1 MSRSSLEWIDYA
13 GNLHSRPAD
22 ADERGVGDEATRVST
37 RSRRR
42 WRGICLIALA
52 TLSLSRGRRLQTSN
66 FGSRIDGV
74 ELESPRGDGVARHTY
89 DLQNLDES
97 AAYEVKVSYRAT
109 NAARV
114 SVDAESVSSFSDWIG
129 AGTFFTR
136 NSRTE
141 LRRKLLNVEK
151 AVLTR
156 KSLGG
161 SGVSR
166 ARVIVSAELEGVYWA
181 GKDAAP
187 RSLTYNIEVHRLV
200 AAGKFGEIPVAAVPI
215 IIVCVMFIGVA
226 ALSSKFVSDVL
237 VWRVYDNI
245 FDKSPSLRPSRE
257 SSAYEVTLKETIPVP
272 MDTVTRD
279 SSNLQA
285 LYVYCTMFARP
296 VASLRSARLL
306 PSPPPYFHSIVL
318 GSHLPLISE

>member
-1 MSRSSLEWIDYA
+1 MTRRASRHDRVVVGA
-13 GNLHSRPAD
+13 GF
-22 ADERGVGDEATRVST
+22 V
-37 RSRRR
+37 
-42 WRGICLIALA
+42 LIALA
-52 TLSLSRGRRLQTSN
+52 TLSLFAGAEAAN
-66 FGSRIDGV
+66 FKLFPGSRIDGV
-74 ELESPRGDGVARHTY
+74 ELEFPRGDGVARHTY

-200 AAGKFGEIPVAAVPI
+200 AAGKFGEIPVTAVPI

-245 FDKSPSLRPSRE
+245 FRQKSKLAALTGE

-272 MDTVTRD
+272 ADTV
-279 SSNLQA
+279 NA
-285 LYVYCTMFARP
+285 
-296 VASLRSARLL
+296 
-306 PSPPPYFHSIVL
+306 
-318 GSHLPLISE
+318 

>member
-1 MSRSSLEWIDYA
+1 MTRRASRHDRVVVGA
-13 GNLHSRPAD
+13 GF
-22 ADERGVGDEATRVST
+22 V
-37 RSRRR
+37 
-42 WRGICLIALA
+42 LIALA
-52 TLSLSRGRRLQTSN
+52 TLSLFAGAEAAN
-66 FGSRIDGV
+66 FKLFPGSRIDGV
-74 ELESPRGDGVARHTY
+74 ELEFPRGDGVARHTY

-166 ARVIVSAELEGVYWA
+166 ARVIISAELEGVYWA

-200 AAGKFGEIPVAAVPI
+200 AAGKFGEIPVTAVPI

-245 FDKSPSLRPSRE
+245 FRQKSKLAALTGE

-272 MDTVTRD
+272 ADTV
-279 SSNLQA
+279 NA
-285 LYVYCTMFARP
+285 
-296 VASLRSARLL
+296 
-306 PSPPPYFHSIVL
+306 
-318 GSHLPLISE
+318 